1 MRLRG
6 GGFDTERTY
15 AMIKPDA
22 VKAGKVDAMQS
33 LIKAGGFKII
43 KQKTMK
49 LSKSK
54 VYLSLPNFMLHT
66 SVLCVCLCVSVFY
79 V

>member
-1 MRLRG
+1 
-6 GGFDTERTY
+6 
-15 AMIKPDA
+15 MIKPDA

-54 VYLSLPNFMLHT
+54 VYLSLPHFLFPL
-66 SVLCVCLCVSVFY
+66 SVSVCVYVCVCY